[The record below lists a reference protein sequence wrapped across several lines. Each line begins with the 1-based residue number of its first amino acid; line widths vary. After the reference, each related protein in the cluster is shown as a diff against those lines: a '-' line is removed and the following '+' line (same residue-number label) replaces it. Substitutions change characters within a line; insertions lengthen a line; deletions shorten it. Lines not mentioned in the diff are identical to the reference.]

1 MTFDKRFF
9 EFAGECSYL
18 LARDFIDGTFSV
30 IVNYDTVGS
39 QFVKKS
45 ISIIS
50 GNKNIE
56 IFSNYKV
63 NVDGSQTELPIIA
76 GHTTVS
82 REGNFV
88 KVINDHGMTITCDLP
103 HDHCRIDINGWYYGK
118 TGGLLGTYDNEPEN
132 DFTTAERT
140 RAMTPEEL
148 ANSWTVGRRCKVAN
162 HAVHVDEI
170 TDNRRTRL
178 CAKYFRDQSS
188 PFRKCFKQVDN
199 EAFMDMC
206 LDDMPININRMVR
219 DEDVCDVASNYV
231 QECRF
236 AGVPIAMPSPCGR

>member
-9 EFAGECSYL
+9 EFSGECSYL
-18 LARDFIDGTFSV
+18 LARDFIDGTFSI

-39 QFVKKS
+39 QVVKKS

-82 REGNFV
+82 REGNFI
-88 KVINDHGMTITCDLP
+88 KVINDHGMKITCDLP

-132 DFTTAERT
+132 DFTTAEHT
-140 RAMTPEEL
+140 RAITPEEL
-148 ANSWTVGRRCKVAN
+148 ADSWTVGRRCKVAN
-162 HAVHVDEI
+162 HAVHVDEMI
-170 TDNRRTRL
+170 DNHRTRL
-178 CAKYFRDQSS
+178 CAKYFRDESS

-199 EAFMDMC
+199 KAFMNMC
-206 LDDMPININRMVR
+206 LDDMPMNINRMVR

-236 AGVPIAMPSPCGR
+236 AGVPIAMPSPCGK